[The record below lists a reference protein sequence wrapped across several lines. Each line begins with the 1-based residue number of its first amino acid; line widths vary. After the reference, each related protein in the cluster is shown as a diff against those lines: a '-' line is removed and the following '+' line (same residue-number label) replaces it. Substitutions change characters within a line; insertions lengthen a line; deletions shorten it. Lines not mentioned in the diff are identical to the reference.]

1 MAKKAASKT
10 TKPKRK
16 VSGRRGSPGRRTY
29 KSQSETDPR
38 GVIGIA
44 VLCLGILM
52 LAVLEGE

>member
-16 VSGRRGSPGRRTY
+16 VSGRRGSPGRKTY
-29 KSQSETDPR
+29 KSETDPR

-44 VLCLGILM
+44 VLF
-52 LAVLEGE
+52 VRKREEY